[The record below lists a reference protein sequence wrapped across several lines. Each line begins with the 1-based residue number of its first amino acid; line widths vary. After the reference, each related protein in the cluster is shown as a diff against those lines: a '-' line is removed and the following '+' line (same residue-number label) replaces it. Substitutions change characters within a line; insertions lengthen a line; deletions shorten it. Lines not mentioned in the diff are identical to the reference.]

1 MKEFKNVKRIFIVG
15 DIHFGVR
22 ASLIEWQDISELYF
36 TDYLIPL
43 LKREYREGDILL
55 QLGDIFDNRQSVNL
69 RVQNLAIKYF
79 EILGKILPIF
89 VLAGNH
95 DLYNKRSNEISSL
108 DCLKY
113 IPNIKIYKEPE
124 IVKFGKSE
132 CLIMPWRADHHEEE
146 KTLDQFPKAK
156 YVFCHSEL
164 QGVQLN
170 KKSVQLEGTRPAKF
184 KNYLRVYTGHI
195 HYSQTVGNIHLVG
208 NAYQMTRSDHGNTK
222 GVHLLDLS
230 TEQHVFFENKVTPEF
245 CKININTIKDLTL
258 GELRAIVKNNF
269 VDMYVDSD
277 TMLKC
282 NISHLINLLQNDVRR
297 IEPNIYDEKTY
308 IDLDLITEEIQS
320 GYKNF
325 DVINLCSKWIEVSS
339 YDTELKQKLK
349 DKISQLYTMSKSNY
363 NPNPE

>member
-1 MKEFKNVKRIFIVG
+1 MDNSKVKRIWIVG
-15 DIHFGVR
+15 DIHAGVR
-22 ASLIEWQDISELYF
+22 SNLIEWQDITEQYF
-36 TDYLIPL
+36 NEYLIPL
-43 LKREYREGDILL
+43 LKKNVKPGDILL
-55 QLGDIFDNRQSVNL
+55 QLGDVFENRQQLNL
-69 RVQNLAIKYF
+69 KVQHSTINIF
-79 EILGKILPIF
+79 ERLGKIMPVHIL
-89 VLAGNH
+89 VGNH
-95 DLYNKRSNEISSL
+95 DLYFKKNNDVTSL

-113 IPNIKIYKEPE
+113 IPNIQIYKEPE
-124 IVKFGKSE
+124 IVKFGQTD

-146 KTLDQFPKAK
+146 KTLEQFPIAK

-184 KNYLRVYTGHI
+184 KNYFRVYTGHI

-222 GVHLLDLS
+222 GTHLLDLS
-230 TEQHVFFENKVTPEF
+230 TDTHTFFENKVTPEF
-245 CKININTIKDLTL
+245 CKVNIANIKEMTL
-258 GELRAIVKNNF
+258 AELKVIVKNNF

-282 NISHLINLLQNDVRR
+282 NVSHLINLLQSDVRR

-308 IDLDLITEEIQS
+308 IDLDSITEEIQS

-325 DVINLCSKWIEVSS
+325 DVISLCSKWIEGST
-339 YDTELKQKLK
+339 YDLELKQKLK
-349 DKISQLYTMSKSNY
+349 DKISQLYVMSKSNY
-363 NPNPE
+363 NPDPE